1 MFDKFVPDI
10 YSKSIYTIDY
20 KQLKKNKVKCL
31 IFDLNNTLAPLNLKK
46 PNKKLIDLFEEL
58 KDMKFK
64 LYIVS
69 NSFKKRVEPFKEILC
84 VDSSYL
90 SMKPMLRKYKKI
102 YKINKF
108 KDNEIA
114 VIGDELLT
122 DIWAAN
128 RMNFVSILVN
138 PIGTKEFVSTKMGR
152 LFETYIIERLTK
164 KKLFRKGKYY
174 E

>member
-10 YSKSIYTIDY
+10 YTKSIYTIDY
-20 KQLKKNKVKCL
+20 NILKNNNVKCL
-31 IFDLNNTLAPLNLKK
+31 IFDLNNTIAPLTMKK

-64 LYIVS
+64 IYIVS
-69 NSFKKRVEPFKEILC
+69 NSSKKRVEPFKESLS

-90 SMKPMLRKYKKI
+90 SMKPSLKKFKKI
-102 YKINKF
+102 FKINKF

-114 VIGDELLT
+114 VIGDELIT
-122 DIWAAN
+122 DVWSAN
-128 RMNFVSILVN
+128 RMGFISIFVN
-138 PIGTKEFVSTKMGR
+138 PIGTKEYVSTKIGR
-152 LFETYIIERLTK
+152 YFENYIINKLTD

>member
-1 MFDKFVPDI
+1 
-10 YSKSIYTIDY
+10 
-20 KQLKKNKVKCL
+20 
-31 IFDLNNTLAPLNLKK
+31 
-46 PNKKLIDLFEEL
+46 
-58 KDMKFK
+58 MKFK
-64 LYIVS
+64 IYIVS
-69 NSFKKRVEPFKEILC
+69 NSSKKRVEPFKNYLG
-84 VDSSYL
+84 VDSAYL

-102 YKINKF
+102 FNINKY

-114 VIGDELLT
+114 VIGDEILT

-138 PIGTKEFVSTKMGR
+138 PIGTKEYVSTKIGR
-152 LFETYIIERLTK
+152 VFENFIINKLTD

>member
-10 YSKSIYTIDY
+10 YTKSIYTIDY
-20 KQLKKNKVKCL
+20 KGLKKKKIKCL
-31 IFDLNNTLAPLNLKK
+31 IFDLNNTIAPLTLKK

-69 NSFKKRVEPFKEILC
+69 NSSKARVEPFKDILG
-84 VDSSYL
+84 VDSAYL
-90 SMKPMLRKYKKI
+90 SFKPSLKKFKKI
-102 YKINKF
+102 YNMNKF

-122 DIWAAN
+122 DVWASN
-128 RMNFVSILVN
+128 RMNFVSIFVN
-138 PIGTKEFVSTKMGR
+138 PIGTKEYVSTKIGR
-152 LFETYIIERLTK
+152 MFENIIINKLVN
-164 KKLFRKGKYY
+164 KKLFRRGKYY

>member
-10 YSKSIYTIDY
+10 YAKSIYTIDY
-20 KQLKKNKVKCL
+20 KSLKKSKVKCL
-31 IFDLNNTLAPLNLKK
+31 IFDLNNTIAPLTLKK

-64 LYIVS
+64 IYIVS
-69 NSFKKRVEPFKEILC
+69 NSTKKRVEPFKDILC

-90 SMKPMLRKYKKI
+90 SMKPSLRKYKKI
-102 YKINKF
+102 FEINKF

-114 VIGDELLT
+114 CIGDELMT

-138 PIGTKEFVSTKMGR
+138 PIGTKEYVSTKFGR
-152 LFETYIIERLTK
+152 LFENFIINKLTN
-164 KKLFRKGKYY
+164 KKLFRRGKYY

>member
-1 MFDKFVPDI
+1 MFDRFVPDM
-10 YSKSIYTIDY
+10 YTKSIYTIDY
-20 KQLKKNKVKCL
+20 NKLKNNKVKCL
-31 IFDLNNTLAPLNLKK
+31 IFDLNNTLVPLNLKK

-64 LYIVS
+64 IYIVS
-69 NSFKKRVEPFKEILC
+69 NSPKKRVEPFKEILC

-90 SMKPMLRKYKKI
+90 SMKPFLRKFKKI

-114 VIGDELLT
+114 VIGDELIT
-122 DIWAAN
+122 DMWAAN

-138 PIGTKEFVSTKMGR
+138 PIGTKEFVSTKLGR
-152 LFETYIIERLTK
+152 IFENFIIERLTK

>member
-1 MFDKFVPDI
+1 MFDKFVPDM
-10 YSKSIYTIDY
+10 YTKSIYSIDY
-20 KQLKKNKVKCL
+20 KALKKKKIKCL
-31 IFDLNNTLAPLNLKK
+31 IYDLNNTIAPLTMKV

-64 LYIVS
+64 IYIVS
-69 NSFKKRVEPFKEILC
+69 NSSKKRVEPFKNILG

-90 SMKPMLRKYKKI
+90 SMKPSTRKLKKI
-102 YKINKF
+102 YNINEY
-108 KDNEIA
+108 KDNEVA

-122 DIWAAN
+122 DIWTAN

-138 PIGTKEFVSTKMGR
+138 PIGTKEYVSTKLGR
-152 LFETYIIERLTK
+152 LFENYIIDKLTN

>member
-10 YSKSIYTIDY
+10 YTKSIYTINY
-20 KQLKKNKVKCL
+20 SQLKKNKVKCL

-64 LYIVS
+64 IYIVS
-69 NSFKKRVEPFKEILC
+69 NSNKKRVEPFKEYLC
-84 VDSSYL
+84 VDSSYF
-90 SMKPMLRKYKKI
+90 SMKPLLRKFKKI
-102 YKINKF
+102 YNINKY

-114 VIGDELLT
+114 VIGDELIT
-122 DIWAAN
+122 DIWSAN

-138 PIGTKEFVSTKMGR
+138 PIGTKEFVSTKIGR
-152 LFETYIIERLTK
+152 VFENFIIESLTK

>member
-10 YSKSIYTIDY
+10 YEKSIYTIDY
-20 KQLKKNKVKCL
+20 KRLKKNKVKCL
-31 IFDLNNTLAPLNLKK
+31 IFDLNNTIAPLTLKS
-46 PNKKLIDLFEEL
+46 PNKKIIDLFEEL

-64 LYIVS
+64 IFIVS
-69 NSFKKRVEPFKEILC
+69 NSSKKRVEPFKNILG

-90 SMKPMLRKYKKI
+90 SMKPCLKKFKKI
-102 YKINKF
+102 CKITGC

-128 RMNFVSILVN
+128 RINFVSILVN
-138 PIGTKEFVSTKMGR
+138 PIGTKEYVSTKVGR
-152 LFETYIIERLTK
+152 FFENNIIEKLTNN
-164 KKLFRKGKYY
+164 KLFRKGKYY

>member
-10 YSKSIYTIDY
+10 YTKSIYTIDY
-20 KQLKKNKVKCL
+20 NILKKNKVKCL
-31 IFDLNNTLAPLNLKK
+31 IFDLNNTIAPLTLKR

-64 LYIVS
+64 IYIVS
-69 NSFKKRVEPFKEILC
+69 NSPRKRVEPFKNILC

-90 SMKPMLRKYKKI
+90 SMKPSLRKFKKI
-102 YKINKF
+102 YKINEF

-114 VIGDELLT
+114 VIGDELMT
-122 DIWAAN
+122 DVWAAN

-138 PIGTKEFVSTKMGR
+138 PIGTKEYVSTKVGR
-152 LFETYIIERLTK
+152 IFENYIIEKLTN

>member
-10 YSKSIYTIDY
+10 YTKSIYTIDY
-20 KQLKKNKVKCL
+20 NQLKNNKIKCL
-31 IFDLNNTLAPLNLKK
+31 IFDLNNTLVPLNLKK

-64 LYIVS
+64 IYIVS
-69 NSFKKRVEPFKEILC
+69 NSIKKRVEPFKEILC

-90 SMKPMLRKYKKI
+90 SMKPCLRKFKKI
-102 YKINKF
+102 YKLNKF
-108 KDNEIA
+108 KDNEVA
-114 VIGDELLT
+114 VIGDELIT

-138 PIGTKEFVSTKMGR
+138 PIGTKEFVSTKFGR
-152 LFETYIIERLTK
+152 IFENFIIEKLTK

>member
-10 YSKSIYTIDY
+10 YTKSIYTIDY
-20 KQLKKNKVKCL
+20 KGLKKKNIKCL
-31 IFDLNNTLAPLNLKK
+31 IFDLNNTLAPLTLKV
-46 PNKKLIDLFEEL
+46 PNKKLIDLFEDL

-64 LYIVS
+64 VYIVS
-69 NSFKKRVEPFKEILC
+69 NSTRKRVEPFKNILC

-90 SMKPMLRKYKKI
+90 SMKPMLRKFKKI
-102 YKINKF
+102 FEINDF
-108 KDNEIA
+108 KDNEVA
-114 VIGDELLT
+114 VIGDEIMT

-138 PIGTKEFVSTKMGR
+138 PIGTKEYVSTKIGR
-152 LFETYIIERLTK
+152 YFENFIIEKLTN

>member
-20 KQLKKNKVKCL
+20 KMLKKSKIKCI
-31 IFDLNNTLAPLNLKK
+31 IFDLNNTIAPLTMKK
-46 PNKKLIDLFEEL
+46 PNKKLMDLIEEL

-64 LYIVS
+64 IYIVS
-69 NSFKKRVEPFKEILC
+69 NSTKKRVEPFKNLLG

-90 SMKPMLRKYKKI
+90 SMKPTLKKYKKI
-102 YKINKF
+102 FDINKY

-114 VIGDELLT
+114 CIGDELINDVWT
-122 DIWAAN
+122 AN
-128 RMNFVSILVN
+128 RMNFISILVN
-138 PIGTKEFVSTKMGR
+138 PIGTKEYVSTKVGR
-152 LFETYIIERLTK
+152 VFENYIINKLTD

>member
-10 YSKSIYTIDY
+10 YTKSIYTVDY
-20 KQLKKNKVKCL
+20 KILKKNKVKCL
-31 IFDLNNTLAPLNLKK
+31 IFDLNNTIAPLTLKK

-64 LYIVS
+64 IYIVS
-69 NSFKKRVEPFKEILC
+69 NSTRKRVEPFKDMLC

-90 SMKPMLRKYKKI
+90 SMKPSLRKFKKI
-102 YKINKF
+102 YKINEY

-114 VIGDELLT
+114 VIGDELIS

-138 PIGTKEFVSTKMGR
+138 PIGTKEYVSTKLGR
-152 LFETYIIERLTK
+152 LFENFIIDKLTD

>member
-1 MFDKFVPDI
+1 MFDKFVPDM
-10 YSKSIYTIDY
+10 YTKSIYTIDY
-20 KQLKKNKVKCL
+20 KSLKKKKIKCL
-31 IFDLNNTLAPLNLKK
+31 IFDLNNTIAPLTLKK

-69 NSFKKRVEPFKEILC
+69 NSSRNRVEPFKDILG
-84 VDSSYL
+84 VDSSY
-90 SMKPMLRKYKKI
+90 MYFKPSLRKFKKI
-102 YKINKF
+102 FNINKF

-122 DIWAAN
+122 DIWASN

-138 PIGTKEFVSTKMGR
+138 PIGTKEYVSTKIGR
-152 LFETYIIERLTK
+152 VFESFIINKLTD

>member
-10 YSKSIYTIDY
+10 YTKSIYTIDY

-31 IFDLNNTLAPLNLKK
+31 IFDLNNTMVPLTVKS
-46 PNKKLIDLFEEL
+46 PDKKLIDLFEEL

-64 LYIVS
+64 IYIVS
-69 NSFKKRVEPFKEILC
+69 NSIKKRVEPFKEKLC

-90 SMKPMLRKYKKI
+90 SMKPLLRKYKKI
-102 YKINKF
+102 FNINKF

-114 VIGDELLT
+114 CIGDELIN
-122 DIWAAN
+122 DVWCAN
-128 RMNFVSILVN
+128 RMNFISIFVN
-138 PIGTKEFVSTKMGR
+138 PIGTKEYIPTKVGR
-152 LFETYIIERLTK
+152 LFENFIINKLTE

-174 E
+174 D